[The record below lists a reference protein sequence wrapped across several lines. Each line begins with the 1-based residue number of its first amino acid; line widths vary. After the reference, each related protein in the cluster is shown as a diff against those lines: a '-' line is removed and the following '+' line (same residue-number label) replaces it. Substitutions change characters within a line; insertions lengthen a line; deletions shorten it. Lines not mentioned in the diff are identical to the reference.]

1 MDSLEMMLTNQL
13 KLQHKLGHEFGRMTD
28 DERVEYIKE
37 MYIATTIE
45 LAEALGEI
53 SWKTWTTKPPSVQ
66 LLPFISELGDAFQFI
81 MNMWFAAMPNA
92 KPAEI
97 AAAMFATH
105 TAKLEVNHKRQDSGT
120 YDGVST
126 KCRSCKRAR
135 EDAEVSSGTL
145 SWTCSCGTIN
155 SHRSCINCA
164 GTGVVNVP
172 NYVYNGQPCMCDA
185 GKSFREASS

>member
-66 LLPFISELGDAFQFI
+66 LLPFIKELGDAFQFI

-105 TAKLEVNHKRQDSGT
+105 TAKIAVNHKRIDEN
-120 YDGVST
+120 YDGIST
-126 KCRSCKRAR
+126 KCHSCKRAR
-135 EDAEVSSGTL
+135 EDAEVDPGVYG
-145 SWTCSCGTIN
+145 WTCACGIIN
-155 SHRSCINCA
+155 
-164 GTGVVNVP
+164 P
-172 NYVYNGQPCMCDA
+172 YV
-185 GKSFREASS
+185 KAS